1 MPTTEVQLRT
11 INEDIMK
18 KSNLGAA
25 SVERRGYEAPEME
38 VVEISVERGFELSNE
53 YGFDGPSYGEE
64 DVDW

>member
-25 SVERRGYEAPEME
+25 SVERRGYEAPDME
-38 VVEISVERGFELSNE
+38 VVEISVERGFEVSSE
-53 YGFDGPSYGEE
+53 SGFEGPSYDEE
-64 DVDW
+64 DIIW